1 MLNCS
6 HCGKSTTMANWYMF
20 RRIIRMINFFSSFTF
35 FSISVS
41 ISISDVFFSLSKSA
55 NWIILGSS
63 TTTGASGLTY
73 TIACELETA
82 VANANADMGSLAFV
96 TNAKV
101 RGKARTT
108 LKTAGATNSVMLWEA
123 MQALYP
129 CEVTNNVPATLG
141 TGNKSACIFGAF
153 DQLLIGLWSGQEIV
167 VDPYSRSLY
176 GEVQIVCFQEA
187 DVNARHEAA
196 FSAAQDLVT
205 T

>member
-1 MLNCS
+1 M
-6 HCGKSTTMANWYMF
+6 
-20 RRIIRMINFFSSFTF
+20 NFT
-35 FSISVS
+35 SV
-41 ISISDVFFSLSKSA
+41 
-55 NWIILGSS
+55 GSS

-82 VANANADMGSLAFV
+82 IANANADVGNLAFV

-108 LKTAGATNSVMLWEA
+108 LKTSGATNSLMLWEA

-141 TGNKSACIFGAF
+141 TGNKSALILGNFA
-153 DQLLIGLWSGQEIV
+153 DLLIGLWSGQEIV

-176 GEVQIVCFQEA
+176 GEVQIIAFQEA
-187 DVNARHEAA
+187 DINARHEESFA
-196 FSAAQDLVT
+196 AAQDLVT